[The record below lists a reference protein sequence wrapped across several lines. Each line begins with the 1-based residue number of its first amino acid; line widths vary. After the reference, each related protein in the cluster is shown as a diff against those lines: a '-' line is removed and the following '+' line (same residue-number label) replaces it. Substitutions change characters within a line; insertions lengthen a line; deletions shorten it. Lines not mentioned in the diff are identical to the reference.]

1 MPRRELSLDPT
12 RPVAGSPPVTAP
24 ARFSTAGLIAARE
37 DRELVIWRDLDAQ
50 PTPLWRPP
58 RGRITTFEVSP
69 AADRLAV
76 VVQLDEAAAPQDVS
90 SLWVVKAATGVGVEI
105 VARERLFGP
114 LVFSPDGAALA
125 LTVVGPSEL
134 AAGGGTH
141 AVVVRLG
148 DGLLQHCDSCI
159 DFDPHVWNHDVL
171 LWQEYEPLGKLR
183 QRLYAWSGND
193 APPRYHEGERTW
205 LSPRATFQI
214 HETASGI
221 FADHAD
227 RRVALPW
234 QPIFWVPSRVPW
246 VGEDRLFDKQSII
259 DLRTGSAVE
268 VTSEYLTLETASPD
282 GTLLVFA
289 RDGALVWSQLHEA
302 VLADT
307 PAQPRSIPA
316 PLPRAHVVAMR
327 PHASR
332 SPRIDIAAT
341 LTDAETLAVANAW
354 VALARAR
361 LGDDALLADA
371 LALLDGLRHAE
382 SATHR
387 VRCLRDL
394 ERELDRVARDEP
406 RLAGFADEMLTIVE
420 KQIRSRPR

>member
-1 MPRRELSLDPT
+1 M
-12 RPVAGSPPVTAP
+12 TAP
-24 ARFSTAGLIAARE
+24 ARFSTAGLVAARD
-37 DRELVIWRDLDAQ
+37 DRELVIWRDLNAQ
-50 PTPLWRPP
+50 PAPLWRPP

-76 VVQLDEAAAPQDVS
+76 VVQVDEAPGARDIS
-90 SLWVVKAATGVGVEI
+90 SLWVVKPATGVGVEI

-125 LTVVGPSEL
+125 LTAVGPREL

-148 DGLLQHCDSCI
+148 EGLIQHCDSCV

-205 LSPRATFQI
+205 LSPPATFQI

-221 FADHAD
+221 FAEHAD

-259 DLRTGSAVE
+259 DLRTGSSVE
-268 VTSEYLTLETASPD
+268 VTSEYLTLETATPD
-282 GTLLVFA
+282 GSLLVFA

-307 PAQPRSIPA
+307 QPEARSTPA
-316 PLPRAHVVAMR
+316 PLPRARVVAMR
-327 PHASR
+327 PHAAR
-332 SPRIDIAAT
+332 SPRIDVAAT
-341 LTDAETLAVANAW
+341 LTAAETLAVANAW
-354 VALARAR
+354 VALARAH
-361 LGDDALLADA
+361 LGDEALLADA
-371 LALLDGLRHAE
+371 LVLLDRLRQAE
-382 SATHR
+382 SVTHR
-387 VRCLRDL
+387 VPCLRDL
-394 ERELDRVARDEP
+394 EQELDRVARNEP

-420 KQIRSRPR
+420 RQIHARL